1 MMNSQIRSNLIVD
14 GLIKTPRSGK
24 MRKATKTIGIIK
36 RRIKTIRRIVRK
48 MVWTLGRMLKRIAR
62 KIRSGTVKAK
72 RTIRSGTAKAKRMIR
87 KNHIDHHLNLL
98 FM

>member
-62 KIRSGTVKAK
+62 RIAK
-72 RTIRSGTAKAKRMIR
+72 RIRSGTAKAKRTIR